1 MSSAAT
7 TVLMPAAVWTAPV
20 EDKLAE
26 LRPDNSLILT
36 VFTGSLCA
44 FGKYVFGMFCK
55 KKNRM
60 SNLNSVKKEFTCCLH
75 LAGGG
80 PLNSG
85 GSQDVILLYS

>member
-26 LRPDNSLILT
+26 LQPDNSLILT
-36 VFTGSLCA
+36 VFSGFLCA

-55 KKNRM
+55 KKNHV

-75 LAGGG
+75 LAGGA
-80 PLNSG
+80 S
-85 GSQDVILLYS
+85 